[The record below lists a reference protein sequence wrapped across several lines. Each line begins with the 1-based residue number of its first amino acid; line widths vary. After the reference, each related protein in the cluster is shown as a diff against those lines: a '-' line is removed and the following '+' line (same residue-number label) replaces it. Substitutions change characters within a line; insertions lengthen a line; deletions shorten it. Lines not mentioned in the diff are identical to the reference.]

1 MMGISICSPG
11 CCSWSQEKLSGL
23 NWKYRE
29 TPLMQEKLTGIVF
42 LGVRQLWDVWGWILC
57 LGRDGKR
64 SSDGSS
70 VCPLC
75 PAGTPVPL
83 LLSQSGVGWAQP
95 REKLG
100 NLRVSSAAGLPGLW
114 ERMEGVGMCVQRDF
128 PPWGWL
134 CSHSSSIISPSVQDG
149 AGVCCRFPFPW
160 ELGKGI

>member
-1 MMGISICSPG
+1 MLLLVPGEALWTELEVQGDSFDAGKTNWHRFPG
-11 CCSWSQEKLSGL
+11 CEAA
-23 NWKYRE
+23 
-29 TPLMQEKLTGIVF
+29 
-42 LGVRQLWDVWGWILC
+42 LGCVGWILC

-64 SSDGSS
+64 SSDDSS

-128 PPWGWL
+128 PAWGWL